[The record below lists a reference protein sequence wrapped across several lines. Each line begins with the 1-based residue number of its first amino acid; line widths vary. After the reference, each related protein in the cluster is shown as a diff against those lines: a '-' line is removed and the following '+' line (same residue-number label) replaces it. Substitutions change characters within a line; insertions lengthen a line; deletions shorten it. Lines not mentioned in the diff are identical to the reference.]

1 MKKIGVLKV
10 RNSRKIYIPLY
21 FMIIVLLIVIIYIK
35 ISERPLDDIAF
46 KFAMAF
52 IIAFLIATEL
62 HRLGNSY
69 EITDSSIILKH
80 GYFTT
85 ISKRIEYGAISDI
98 DVKQNL
104 WQRIFLY
111 GNIQIFK
118 FSEKSVIR
126 NINKPFIFVDFLS
139 KKMSGLPKL
148 GMVRS
153 TK

>member
-35 ISERPLDDIAF
+35 ISGRLLDDIAF

-52 IIAFLIATEL
+52 IMAVLIATEL

-69 EITDSSIILKH
+69 EITNNSIVLKN
-80 GYFTT
+80 GYFTI

-104 WQRIFLY
+104 WQRIFSY